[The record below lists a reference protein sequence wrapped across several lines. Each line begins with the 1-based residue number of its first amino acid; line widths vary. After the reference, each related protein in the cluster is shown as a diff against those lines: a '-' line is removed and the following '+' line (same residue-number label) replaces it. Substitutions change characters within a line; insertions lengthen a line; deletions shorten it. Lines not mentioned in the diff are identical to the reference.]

1 MRFFFRVDA
10 SYQLGTG
17 HLMRCLTLA
26 QQLDRPGARVSFVCR
41 QLPETLRRQLEGQG
55 YDLWLLP
62 GGALGEGADWQQDA
76 EDTAQAIA
84 AAGGGDWLIVD
95 HYALDRSW
103 EQALRPR
110 IGNLMVIDDLANRH
124 HDCDLLLDQNYYGNL
139 DQRYAGLL
147 PSHCRQLLGPRY
159 ALLREEF
166 FLARRALKKRDGQVR
181 RLLVFFGGSDP
192 TDETAKA
199 LAALQLVDRTEMV
212 VDVVLG
218 GANPRQQA
226 LQAQCTKLDHVRC
239 HSQVANM
246 AELMAAADLSLGA
259 GGSATW
265 ERCFL
270 GLPTI
275 TVVVADNQTETILAL
290 AQTGAIKY
298 LGTSADVS
306 AQTFA
311 LVLAEFV
318 GNASPLKV
326 MSQKSL
332 AIMGGDAFPGAS
344 GVAETLREISR
355 RKRSCGI
362 K

>member
-10 SYQLGTG
+10 SVQLGTG

-26 QQLDRPGARVSFVCR
+26 QQLGRQGARVSFVCR
-41 QLPETLRRQLEGQG
+41 QLPENLRPQLEEQG
-55 YDLWLLP
+55 YDLWVLP
-62 GGALGEGADWQQDA
+62 GEDLSVGPDWQRDA
-76 EDTAQAIA
+76 AETAQVIT

-110 IGNLMVIDDLANRH
+110 IDNLMVIDDLADRH
-124 HDCDLLLDQNYYGNL
+124 HDCDLLLDQNFYANL
-139 DQRYAGLL
+139 DQRYAGLI
-147 PSHCRQLLGPRY
+147 PRHCRQLLGPRF
-159 ALLREEF
+159 ALLRDEF
-166 FLARRALKKRDGQVR
+166 FLARRSLRERDGQVR

-199 LAALQLVDRTEMV
+199 LKALQLLNRPELV

-218 GANPRQQA
+218 GANPRQQT
-226 LQAQCTKLDHVRC
+226 LQAQCARLDHVRC
-239 HSQVANM
+239 HVQVANL
-246 AELMAAADLSLGA
+246 AELMSAADLSLGA

-275 TVVVADNQTETILAL
+275 TVMVADNQLETTLAL
-290 AQTGAIKY
+290 AQAGAIQC

-306 AQTFA
+306 AQTLAFA
-311 LVLAEFV
+311 LKALV
-318 GNASPLKV
+318 GNAYMLKS

-332 AIMGGDAFPGAS
+332 AVMGGDGFQGAS
-344 GVAETLREISR
+344 GVRDELLEILR
-355 RKRSCGI
+355 RKRSF
-362 K
+362 